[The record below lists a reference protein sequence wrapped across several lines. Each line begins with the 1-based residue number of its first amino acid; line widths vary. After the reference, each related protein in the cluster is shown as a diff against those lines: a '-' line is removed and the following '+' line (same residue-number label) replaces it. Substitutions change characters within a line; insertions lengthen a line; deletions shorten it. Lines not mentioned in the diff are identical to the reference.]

1 MTRRNNRLL
10 TCRLGAFSKVTVA
23 HSLIPVKPFHTL
35 SNIAANV
42 LMGPL
47 ADIPGI
53 RKENYRFNCSSAA
66 SERELTVS
74 FYLRH
79 RLSKATSTCATQGTE
94 INFN

>member
-1 MTRRNNRLL
+1 M
-10 TCRLGAFSKVTVA
+10 VTVA

-53 RKENYRFNCSSAA
+53 RKENYRFNCSSSA

-74 FYLRH
+74 LYLRH
-79 RLSKATSTCATQGTE
+79 RLSKATSTCVKNQLQLEQLAGL
-94 INFN
+94 NLGVRSVRSSPLF

>member
-1 MTRRNNRLL
+1 M
-10 TCRLGAFSKVTVA
+10 VTVA

-79 RLSKATSTCATQGTE
+79 RLSKVNIDMCRK
-94 INFN
+94 INSN